1 MSLDRKDLRVYF
13 GPEVHAA
20 LLVLADADRTEPAK
34 LAERVLEDYVLQ
46 RCHAATVIASHP
58 DVAGLS
64 RIKPVS
70 SGSGRTDSVSPGF
83 DRSEPVS
90 RGRGRA

>member
-13 GPEVHAA
+13 SHELHAA
-20 LLVLADADRTEPAK
+20 LLVLAEADRVEPAK

-58 DVAGLS
+58 DVAGLT

-70 SGSGRTDSVSPGF
+70 PGS
-83 DRSEPVS
+83 DRMDPVS
-90 RGRGRA
+90 HGSARRGRA